1 MAVTYDAI
9 ETYNLSGVST
19 VTFSAIPQT
28 YSDLVIHYNAK
39 SSLGQINLGFRLNN
53 DTSANYYWG
62 LFESVNGSTGGS
74 NNAGQ
79 NYGFVGYLPAIRAGG
94 GTININN
101 YVDSSYKTQ
110 VQSLNVGNSTAI
122 NNVIQWDNNSAITS
136 VTFFNTAGYNFA
148 SPSVVTLYGILRA

>member
-39 SSLGQINLGFRLNN
+39 SPLGQINLGFRLNN
-53 DTSANYYWG
+53 DTNANYFWG
-62 LFESVNGSTGGS
+62 NFESVNGSTS
-74 NNAGQ
+74 GQ
-79 NYGFVGYLPAIRAGG
+79 NNTSQTYGWVGYLPAIRSSG

-101 YVDSSYKTQ
+101 YVDSSYNTQ
-110 VQSLNVGNSTAI
+110 VQSLSVGNNTAV
-122 NNVIQWDNNSAITS
+122 NNVTYWNNISAITS